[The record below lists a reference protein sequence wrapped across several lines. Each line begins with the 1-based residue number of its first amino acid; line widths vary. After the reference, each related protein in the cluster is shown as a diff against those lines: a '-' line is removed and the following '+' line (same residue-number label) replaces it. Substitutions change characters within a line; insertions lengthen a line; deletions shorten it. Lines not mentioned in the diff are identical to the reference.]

1 MEVLILSSKKRNE
14 FITIDG
20 LNVSNWESEN
30 VYRDLRKGNVNVI
43 NATVATWENYSQTL
57 ANISTWYS
65 RFNNRPEISLIK
77 NVNDILESADNNKTG
92 IIMGFQNASP
102 IENNLD
108 YLYIFNELHVKII
121 QLTYHERNLLGNGC
135 YERSDEGLSNFGIDA
150 IKIMNDIGIL
160 IDLSHVGITTT
171 IETIEHSEKPIA
183 ITHANPKS
191 YYNVPRNKTDES
203 LKLMASKG
211 GVIGVTAIA
220 PFLKNG
226 NNSTIEDYVDAIS
239 YTIDLIGLDH
249 VAIGTDF
256 TQDQPE
262 SFWKYIG
269 SQQGTK
275 FPSTFTDTTNP
286 SNYPINFET
295 PDKFPNLIN
304 TMKNK
309 GFANNEIAKV
319 LGLNWIRIFQE
330 VWN

>member
-1 MEVLILSSKKRNE
+1 MSSKKRNE

-20 LNVSNWESEN
+20 LNVSNWESKN

-77 NVNDILESADNNKTG
+77 NVNDILKSADNNKTG

-108 YLYIFNELHVKII
+108 YLYTFNELHVKII

-171 IETIEHSEKPIA
+171 IETIERSEKPVA

-211 GVIGVTAIA
+211 GVVGVTAIA

-226 NNSTIEDYVDAIS
+226 NDSTIEDYVDAIS

-295 PDKFPNLIN
+295 PDKFPDLIN

>member
-1 MEVLILSSKKRNE
+1 M
-14 FITIDG
+14 
-20 LNVSNWESEN
+20 NVSNWESKN

-77 NVNDILESADNNKTG
+77 NVNDILKSADNNKTG

-108 YLYIFNELHVKII
+108 YLYTFNELHVKII

-171 IETIEHSEKPIA
+171 IETIERSEKPVA

-211 GVIGVTAIA
+211 GVVGVTAIA

-226 NNSTIEDYVDAIS
+226 NDSTIEDYVDAIS

-295 PDKFPNLIN
+295 PDKFPDLIN

>member
-20 LNVSNWESEN
+20 LNVSNWESKN

-77 NVNDILESADNNKTG
+77 NVNDILKSADNNKTG

-108 YLYIFNELHVKII
+108 YLYTFNELHVKII

-171 IETIEHSEKPIA
+171 IETIERSEKPVA

-211 GVIGVTAIA
+211 GVVGVTAIA

-226 NNSTIEDYVDAIS
+226 NDSTIEDYVDAIS

-269 SQQGTK
+269 AQQGTK

-295 PDKFPNLIN
+295 PDKFPDLIN